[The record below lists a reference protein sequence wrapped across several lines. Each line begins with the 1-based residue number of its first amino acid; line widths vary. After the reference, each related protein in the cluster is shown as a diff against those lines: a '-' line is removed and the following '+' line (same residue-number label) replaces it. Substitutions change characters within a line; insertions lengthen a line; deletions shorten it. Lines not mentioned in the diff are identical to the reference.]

1 MKTRMMSLDA
11 FEPIHY
17 PYGGMVA
24 NGRRYS
30 RIAPEPQQE
39 LSFSDTLDP
48 RVALIKLV
56 PGTSP
61 ALLESLLACDMRGA
75 VVEAFGLGGMHNF
88 RRDHTESIRKLI
100 AAGIPVGLTSQCL
113 YEAST
118 PDVYEVSEPLRN
130 AGVISAR
137 DTTTE
142 AAVTK
147 LMWVLGQTDD
157 PEEIRALMRRN
168 LCGEI
173 METGN

>member
-1 MKTRMMSLDA
+1 
-11 FEPIHY
+11 
-17 PYGGMVA
+17 MVA

-100 AAGIPVGLTSQCL
+100 AAGIPVVLTSQCL

-130 AGVISAR
+130 AGVISR
-137 DTTTE
+137 
-142 AAVTK
+142 
-147 LMWVLGQTDD
+147 G
-157 PEEIRALMRRN
+157 I
-168 LCGEI
+168 
-173 METGN
+173 